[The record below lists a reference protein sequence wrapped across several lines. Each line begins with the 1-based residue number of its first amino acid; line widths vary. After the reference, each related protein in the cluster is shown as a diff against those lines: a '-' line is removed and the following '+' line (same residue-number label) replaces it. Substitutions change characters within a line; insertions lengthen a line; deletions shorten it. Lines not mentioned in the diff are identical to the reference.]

1 MMDINF
7 IRKFKSIINLLICA
21 TFLCTLNVSAKQNI
35 PMPFQGEDAS
45 SKFTISYDDL
55 DDLLKA
61 SVLKT
66 GKSHRVKAKKA
77 KASIG
82 TRMKTK
88 VNKLTA
94 NEGNRFYFEGFKGE
108 QQKEL
113 LSKIRHSLE
122 KLPTDAPLKY
132 FTKDEQLAY
141 WLNLYNVTMLDE
153 LVKVY
158 PKSKLEDFL
167 TDSDS
172 ILNQKILT
180 ISGIKLSLN
189 DIQYKILKE
198 KYNADPLIIYGL
210 YQGIIGGPNIRK
222 HAFTG
227 KNVYSALRANANE
240 FINSNRG
247 VYADKKNLIR
257 VSSLYR
263 RNKDFFPHFKTDLKK
278 HLLTYVEG
286 YTRRQLE
293 DSKKIKPNINDWK
306 ITDLYGTTRSF
317 GVGGNTNSAALLDS
331 TSRAACTGE
340 CPEAG
345 QDAAN
350 LEAVTGAIMRRT
362 ISFGR
367 FSPEEMAK
375 LKALNDIRAT
385 NNSEVT
391 VTDLSE
397 KNN

>member
-1 MMDINF
+1 MKFNTFYKQVSTGILF
-7 IRKFKSIINLLICA
+7 IFILMS
-21 TFLCTLNVSAKQNI
+21 SAFAAKNNI
-35 PMPFQGEDAS
+35 PEPFRGDDAS
-45 SKFTISYDDL
+45 SKFTINYDDL
-55 DDLLKA
+55 DSLLTA

-66 GKSHRVKAKKA
+66 GRSHREKAKKA

-82 TRMKTK
+82 SRMKNK
-88 VNKLTA
+88 VNQLTA
-94 NEGNRFYFEGFKGE
+94 NEGNLFYFEGFKGE

-153 LVKVY
+153 IIKVY
-158 PKSKLEDFL
+158 PKRDLEDFL
-167 TDSDS
+167 TDNDS
-172 ILNQKILT
+172 ILNKKILT
-180 ISGIKLSLN
+180 VAGIKLSLN

-198 KYNADPLIIYGL
+198 KYNSDPLIIYGL

-222 HAFTG
+222 HPFTG
-227 KNVYSALRANANE
+227 KNVYSALKANANE

-247 VYADKKNLIR
+247 VYAAKKNVIR
-257 VSSLYR
+257 VSNLYR
-263 RNKDFFPHFKTDLKK
+263 RNEDYFPHFKTDLKK

-293 DSKKIKPNINDWK
+293 NSKKIKPNIKDWK
-306 ITDLYGTTRSF
+306 ITDLYGTTRSY
-317 GVGGNTNSAALLDS
+317 GVGVNTNSAALLDS
-331 TSRAACTGE
+331 TSRKACTGE
-340 CPEAG
+340 CSDAG

-350 LEAVTGAIMRRT
+350 LEAVTGAIVNRT

-367 FSPEEMAK
+367 FSPEDIAK
-375 LKALNDIRAT
+375 LKALNEVRAT
-385 NNSEVT
+385 NNGEVT
-391 VTDLSE
+391 VTDLQ
-397 KNN
+397 KKGN